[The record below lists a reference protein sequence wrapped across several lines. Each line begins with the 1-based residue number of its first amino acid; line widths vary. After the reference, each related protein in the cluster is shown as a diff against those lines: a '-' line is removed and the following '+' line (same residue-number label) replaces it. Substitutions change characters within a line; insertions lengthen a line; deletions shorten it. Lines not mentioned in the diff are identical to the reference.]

1 MNDYLQQEIKR
12 LEQKINQAKA
22 TLNDPQLR
30 SLAKAEIKKLQAQK
44 KALTSVS
51 SSTIT
56 QKSTPSASSA
66 PNYQNIILEIRPGTG
81 GEEAKIWAEDLM
93 KMYIRFANSQALQ
106 VIKLDEGVIKIK
118 GKQAYRLF
126 QFEAGVHRVQ
136 RIPTTESHGRIHT
149 STASVAILPEIKE
162 TQIKIDP
169 KDIELQFFRASS
181 QGGQNVQKV
190 NTAVRITH
198 HPSGLVT
205 VCQTQRSQE
214 QNRKIALDLLRAKLY
229 QKEQKEKQARLDQAR
244 RQAVGRGMRAEKIR
258 TYNFPQNRVTDHR
271 LKKSWKNLDK
281 ILEGNLL
288 PIVTHLLPPTS
299 PSV

>member
-214 QNRKIALDLLRAKLY
+214 QNRKIA
-229 QKEQKEKQARLDQAR
+229 
-244 RQAVGRGMRAEKIR
+244 
-258 TYNFPQNRVTDHR
+258 
-271 LKKSWKNLDK
+271 
-281 ILEGNLL
+281 
-288 PIVTHLLPPTS
+288 
-299 PSV
+299 